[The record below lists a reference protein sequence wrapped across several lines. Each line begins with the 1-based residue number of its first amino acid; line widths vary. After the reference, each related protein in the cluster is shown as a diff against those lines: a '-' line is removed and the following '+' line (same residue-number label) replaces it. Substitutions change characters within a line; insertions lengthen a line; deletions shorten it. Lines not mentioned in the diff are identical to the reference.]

1 MYMYIYMKFVY
12 NPYTNSDI
20 YNDVCISYTH
30 IYYTV
35 ICMQY
40 IYIYIITHI

>member
-1 MYMYIYMKFVY
+1 MKFVY

-30 IYYTV
+30 ILHSNMHAV
-35 ICMQY
+35 Y
-40 IYIYIITHI
+40 IYILYNPYITLV